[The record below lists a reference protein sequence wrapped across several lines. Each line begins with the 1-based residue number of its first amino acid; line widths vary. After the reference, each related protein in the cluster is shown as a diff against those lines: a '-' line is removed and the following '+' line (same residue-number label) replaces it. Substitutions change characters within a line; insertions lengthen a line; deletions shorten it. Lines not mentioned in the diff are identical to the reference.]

1 MAGRGLADKH
11 VQADHSE
18 VALPTVAFDYGY
30 LGDREEE
37 CSPILCGK
45 DRDSR
50 WYYGILKPC
59 KGTQDAYCAKQ
70 TTTEL
75 SLAGRGPEVGWRTSY
90 PGPVHSGVRKARGGA
105 RPRNGRRDVAG
116 GRQPGKRPGGAGGA

>member
-11 VQADHSE
+11 VQSDHSDSE
-18 VALPTVAFDYGY
+18 VALLTVAFDYGY
-30 LGDREEE
+30 FGGREEE

-50 WYYGILKPC
+50 WYYGILMPC
-59 KGTQDAYCAKQ
+59 KGTQDAYCAKE

-75 SLAGRGPEVGWRTSY
+75 SLAGRRHFVLRSDGEPAILTLRTRSAQ
-90 PGPVHSGVRKARGGA
+90 SSRQSTAK
-105 RPRNGRRDVAG
+105 RRS
-116 GRQPGKRPGGAGGA
+116 

>member
-1 MAGRGLADKH
+1 MRPKRAPHMPTQAEVAAHEITHEPYRDWCRACVAGRGLADKH
-11 VQADHSE
+11 VQSDHSE

-50 WYYGILKPC
+50 WYHGILMPC

-70 TTTEL
+70 TIKVL
-75 SLAGRGPEVGWRTSY
+75 SSRWQDT
-90 PGPVHSGVRKARGGA
+90 GA
-105 RPRNGRRDVAG
+105 SS
-116 GRQPGKRPGGAGGA
+116 